1 MYPRRR
7 WLEAKAAQA
16 PEEWKQKLGLQDAV
30 TTNGLSSVHMHVLW
44 RFSTWRFS
52 RWAWL
57 GCCSSTLGP
66 QTLLAN
72 CARHCTGLGF
82 SV

>member
-44 RFSTWRFS
+44 RFSTYVS
-52 RWAWL
+52 H
-57 GCCSSTLGP
+57 GDSVDGP
-66 QTLLAN
+66 GSGVVLP
-72 CARHCTGLGF
+72 H
-82 SV
+82 